1 MLIKGQLTDQNDELE
16 LLKTKFNE
24 LDISEKNKKEE
35 EMSLSGKSLEDE
47 LMLANDNLEKE
58 DLKKELNSMKM
69 KIDKFEKKKLK
80 RNVFSTT

>member
-1 MLIKGQLTDQNDELE
+1 MLIKGQLTDQNEELE

-69 KIDKFEKKKLK
+69 KIDKSEKK
-80 RNVFSTT
+80 RN